1 MSKVSESKPENKA
14 TPLLGAG
21 GRKLGIEKAAWMLED
36 ATQNIPPDI
45 VYPEELLQAR
55 MDFFEVLKSEKLCS
69 RGVFGLVMVTVFEVP
84 SWCLTSVNVWSF
96 MPGEDRCPSPDG
108 STLYLSGISYVPPGF
123 SIMIEAVCVFLILR
137 KFILEHELETKYFKT
152 TDTCYRD
159 FRIIHFGMAM
169 AFLHIIDTI
178 VYAIWRPNFR
188 IAFIARFGFMCLLP
202 AVRSLGHCVVAVLNE
217 FISVAVFLVSTM
229 VFFAWI
235 AVTIFDDIKDVNEEG
250 EPVNKGLDT
259 FGAAC
264 YTMFVAGTTDDFVDA
279 FLPTFVA
286 YRQAGILW
294 LIFLV
299 IVQLLFLNLVLD
311 TLVAAYTK
319 FSESKSEEQFQSQ
332 VKGIIN
338 SFKSLSG
345 AVCPPGE
352 SEISKQ
358 DFIDFCMAV
367 SKSPRMPTLTED
379 TAAIMFQALDTDGSG
394 FMSQHEFCDIC
405 GVFSYSFWVTKKN
418 SMLETFAPGF
428 WNSAKFSKFRA
439 AVWDGTFDQ
448 FMNCILGLN
457 FILVIVESVYD
468 LHNWPEPPTM
478 SQLDIVFSLS
488 YAVEVFCK
496 LSVYSFEEYWS
507 ETSNQFDFWTTW
519 LLLSTCLLQGVLS
532 RYANLLRLLRL
543 LRVLKQ
549 LKTLKSVQFMISTIQ
564 QLVITS
570 KDILTLLGV
579 VVFFF
584 TSLGVQAFGGL
595 LYDGNEKLK
604 GSEYLEDK
612 QSVLN
617 FNDVPMGFSLWF
629 VMLLCEYVANFAD
642 AVDRT
647 SAIPGAWL
655 VFPIFYVCAVSI
667 VFELVKAFTIEVFID
682 LHEKKDEEPEPDFEG
697 VEEICAEFDARDEAL
712 HWKAIGDTSKREKL
726 KDAYKEF
733 LEEEEEHNG
742 HGGHHALHGA
752 HGQHGHI
759 EHEH

>member
-1 MSKVSESKPENKA
+1 MSTGKKQ
-14 TPLLGAG
+14 PLLGPED
-21 GRKLGIEKAAWMLED
+21 RKFGIEKAAWLLED
-36 ATQNIPPDI
+36 ATHGVSPDI

-55 MDFFEVLKSEKLCS
+55 TDFFEVLRAEKTYN
-69 RGVFGLVMVTVFEVP
+69 RAVFGLVLVTVFEVP
-84 SWCLTSVNVWSF
+84 SWCLTSINVWTF
-96 MPGEDRCPSPDG
+96 MAGEDRCPSPDG
-108 STLYLSGISYVPPGF
+108 STLYLSGISYVPPGW
-123 SIMIEAVCVFLILR
+123 SLLIEAACLLLILK
-137 KFILEHELETKYFKT
+137 KFILEHELETKYFKK
-152 TDTCYRD
+152 TDTRYRD
-159 FRIIHFGMAM
+159 FSLINFGIAM
-169 AFLHIIDTI
+169 TLLHIVDTI
-178 VYAIWRPNFR
+178 FYAVCRPSFR
-188 IAFIARFGFMCLLP
+188 ISFIARFGFLCLLP
-202 AVRSLGHCVVAVLNE
+202 AVRSLGHCVIAVLNE

-235 AVTIFDDIKDVNEEG
+235 AVTIFDDIHDVNDEG
-250 EPVNKGLDT
+250 EPVNKGLNN

-294 LIFLV
+294 LVFLV

-319 FSESKSEEQFQSQ
+319 FSEATTEEQFTNQ

-338 SFKSLSG
+338 SFKSLSS
-345 AVCPPGE
+345 AVCPPE
-352 SEISKQ
+352 ETEISKQ

-367 SKSPRMPTLTED
+367 SKSPRMPNVSEE

-394 FMSQHEFCDIC
+394 YMSQHEFCDIC

-418 SMLETFAPGF
+418 SMLETFTPGL
-428 WNSAKFSKFRA
+428 WESAKFSKFRA

-457 FILVIVESVYD
+457 FILVITESVYD
-468 LHNWPEPPTM
+468 LHDWPEPKTM
-478 SQLDIVFSLS
+478 SQLDVVFSVS
-488 YAVEVFCK
+488 YAFEVFGK
-496 LSVYSFEEYWS
+496 LAVYSFEYYWS
-507 ETSNQFDFWTTW
+507 ERANQFDFWTTW

-579 VVFFF
+579 IVFFF

-595 LYDGNEKLK
+595 LYDGNPALK
-604 GSEYLEDK
+604 GSEYLEAK

-647 SAIPGAWL
+647 STIRGAWL
-655 VFPIFYVCAVSI
+655 VFPIFYICAVSI

-697 VEEICAEFDARDEAL
+697 VDEICAEFDARGEAL
-712 HWKAIGDTSKREKL
+712 HWRAVGDTSKREKL
-726 KDAYKEF
+726 QEAYKEF

-742 HGGHHALHGA
+742 HGGHGLHPSHAL
-752 HGQHGHI
+752 HGHI